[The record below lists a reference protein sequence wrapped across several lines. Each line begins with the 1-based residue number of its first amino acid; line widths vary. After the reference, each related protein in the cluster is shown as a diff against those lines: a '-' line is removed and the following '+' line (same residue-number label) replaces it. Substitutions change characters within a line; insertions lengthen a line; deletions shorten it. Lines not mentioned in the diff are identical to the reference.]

1 MDARA
6 ARAYVEFWARE
17 KEEVDGLSPRE
28 AYVD

>member
-17 KEEVDGLSPRE
+17 KEEVDALVAARGVR
-28 AYVD
+28 